1 MPNSILS
8 HTARAVLTAASQ
20 HPDRLAMLPARLPAA
35 AQRSVVQSLLK
46 AGLLEEVEAKS
57 DYPSWRQTDADQAV
71 ALHITYAGLLA
82 VDPGTAASSADAAG
96 QTDTAPSAKPSPSR
110 RETVRRLAEAV
121 TDTWDDDLA
130 KTHPALASAV
140 VTLRHALMSQRPT
153 HVSTGAPR
161 QPRPDTKRALV
172 LGLLRRP
179 KGATVAQVAEATGW
193 ARHTV
198 HGFFAGLKKAGTP
211 IEVLERVRQ
220 VGPGKQG
227 AAGSYSVY
235 RAAEVG

>member
-8 HTARAVLTAASQ
+8 QTARAVLTAASQ
-20 HPDRLAMLPARLPAA
+20 HPERLAMLPARLPAA

-57 DYPSWRQTDADQAV
+57 NYPSWRQTDADQAV

-82 VDPGTAASSADAAG
+82 LDPGPAASSADAPG
-96 QTDTAPSAKPSPSR
+96 QTDTGPSAKPSPRR

-140 VTLRHALMSQRPT
+140 VTL
-153 HVSTGAPR
+153 
-161 QPRPDTKRALV
+161 
-172 LGLLRRP
+172 
-179 KGATVAQVAEATGW
+179 
-193 ARHTV
+193 
-198 HGFFAGLKKAGTP
+198 
-211 IEVLERVRQ
+211 
-220 VGPGKQG
+220 
-227 AAGSYSVY
+227 
-235 RAAEVG
+235 